1 MLSLDHL
8 MQDLAEATN
17 AELQAG
23 GEVYS
28 LRLPTAGGRSQ
39 TVHASVLER
48 DAESDMILFYTPV
61 GPAVDGMDW
70 RSLLEVNVGTV
81 YARVGLLDDQ
91 IVIAAGQVL
100 DTADVDQLAAMLNEV
115 GTLGDLLEGLFFG
128 PEDQY

>member
-8 MQDLAEATN
+8 MQELANATN
-17 AELQAG
+17 AELQAA

-48 DAESDMILFYTPV
+48 DAQNDMILFYTPV
-61 GPAVDGMDW
+61 GPAVDRMDW

-100 DTADVDQLAAMLNEV
+100 DTAEIDQLATMLNEV
-115 GTLGDLLEGLFFG
+115 GTLGDLLEGLLFG
-128 PEDQY
+128 PGDQY